1 MRICFIGC
9 VQSSYVLLQALLE
22 HQKQMVGVVTR
33 RASEFNSDFQSL
45 VPLCE
50 DMNIPFICED
60 EIGGY
65 ELGEFILKCSPDVI
79 YCFGWSKLLPN
90 EILDIPALGGIGFH
104 PAELPSNRGR
114 HPLIWALSLG
124 LKQTASTFFQMTQ
137 EADAGDIVSQCPIDI
152 AYEDDAHTL
161 YQKVL
166 ETAVDQVLQFT
177 EYAEKTGEFP
187 YVRANVGG
195 NIWRKRGKKDGQ
207 IDWRMYSESIYN
219 LVRALTHP
227 YVGAHFNYKDKEY
240 KVWKVQVWQEPV
252 PNNIEP
258 GKILQ
263 INSMHDFIIK
273 TGDGAIHVLDC
284 DDIGLQEGG
293 YLL

>member
-22 HQKQMVGVVTR
+22 HRKQVVGVITR
-33 RASEFNSDFQSL
+33 RESKFNADFHSL
-45 VPLCE
+45 IPLCE
-50 DMNIPFICED
+50 EENVPFICED
-60 EIGGY
+60 EINEK
-65 ELGEFILKCSPDVI
+65 ELIDFIKKSNPDVI

-90 EILDIPALGGIGFH
+90 EILDIPAMGGIGFH
-104 PAELPSNRGR
+104 PAELPLNRGR
-114 HPLIWALSLG
+114 HPLIWALVLG
-124 LKQTASTFFQMTQ
+124 LKKTASTFFKMTE
-137 EADAGDIVSQCPIDI
+137 EADAGDIISQCPIDI
-152 AYEDDAHTL
+152 DYEDDAHTL

-166 ETAVDQVLQFT
+166 ETAANQLLQFT

-187 YVRANVGG
+187 YIKVNEGG
-195 NIWRKRGKKDGQ
+195 NLWRKRDKNDGQ

-227 YVGAHFNYKDKEY
+227 YVGAHFSYKDIEY
-240 KVWKVQVWQEPV
+240 KVWKVQVWQEPI

-273 TGDGAIHVLDC
+273 TGDGAIRVLDC
-284 DDIGLQEGG
+284 DDVVLEEGG
-293 YLL
+293 YLS

>member
-9 VQSSYVLLQALLE
+9 VQASHVLLQVLLD
-22 HQKQMVGVVTR
+22 HRKQVVGVVTR
-33 RASEFNSDFQSL
+33 RESKFNTDFQSL
-45 VPLCE
+45 IHLCE
-50 DMNIPFICED
+50 GKNIPFVCED
-60 EIGGY
+60 EINEN
-65 ELGEFILKCSPDVI
+65 ELVEFIKKNYPDVI

-90 EILDIPALGGIGFH
+90 EILDIPAMGGIGFH
-104 PAELPSNRGR
+104 PAELPLNRGR
-114 HPLIWALSLG
+114 HPLIWALALG
-124 LKQTASTFFQMTQ
+124 LKKTASTFFKMTE
-137 EADAGDIVSQCPIDI
+137 EADAGDIISQRSIDI
-152 AYEDDAHTL
+152 AYEDDAYTL

-166 ETAVDQVLQFT
+166 ETAADQVLQFT
-177 EYAEKTGEFP
+177 EYAEKTGAFP
-187 YVRANVGG
+187 YIRANEGG
-195 NIWRKRGKKDGQ
+195 NLWRKRGKKDGQ

-227 YVGAHFNYKDKEY
+227 YIGAHFSYKDKEY
-240 KVWKVQVWQEPV
+240 KVWKVQVRQEPV

-284 DDIGLQEGG
+284 DDVALQEGG